1 MANPV
6 RIPDDTR
13 SLHAIGDF
21 IMGYQPYQNA
31 FVNALVNRIAMTI
44 VTSKMW
50 NNPWAVFKR
59 GYMEF
64 GETVEEIFV
73 NLAKP
78 HSYNPVTAQS
88 ELFKR
93 EIPDVR
99 AAFHT
104 MNFQKFYKSTIQKD
118 QLRQAFLSWQGI
130 NDLIAYVVN
139 SLYTGQNYDEYCVMK
154 YMVARSVLNGDVSYK
169 AVPSVFST
177 ADDIVYGAR
186 AISTDFTFLKTN
198 YNRAGVYNSTLR
210 ENQYIIIS
218 ADMEAL
224 VDVGV
229 LARAFN
235 MEYADFLGH
244 VIIVDSFAQHD
255 TARLAELFAND
266 STYTPFN
273 SGDITALGNIAAV
286 IVDLGWWMVF
296 DNFTE
301 NSQLYNNEGLYW
313 QYWLHA
319 WKTFSISPYANAC
332 AIVSSVGSI
341 TSVTVSPSTATM
353 SANAS
358 ATFTAAVVKSGLVS
372 DAVVWSISG
381 ETSAETHI
389 EPDSGI
395 LYLGANETGT
405 ANAGNTANE
414 IIVTAT
420 SVADATKYD
429 TATVTVS

>member
-6 RIPDDTR
+6 RITDDTR

-21 IMGYQPYQNA
+21 IMSYQPYQNA
-31 FVNALVNRIAMTI
+31 FLNAIVNRIGLTI
-44 VTSKMW
+44 ITSKMW
-50 NNPWAVFKR
+50 NNPWSVFKR

-78 HSYNPVTAQS
+78 HSYDPVTAS
-88 ELFKR
+88 KEIYKR

-104 MNFQKFYKSTIQKD
+104 MNFQKFYKATISND

-130 NDLIAYVVN
+130 TDLIAKIVDAM
-139 SLYTGQNYDEYCVMK
+139 YTGMNYDEYVTMK
-154 YMVARSVLNGDVSYK
+154 YMISRSVLNGDVAFK
-169 AVPSVFST
+169 AVPSVFLT
-177 ADDIVYGAR
+177 TDDIVYGAR
-186 AISTDFTFLKTN
+186 TISTEMTFLKTD

-210 ENQYIIIS
+210 DDQFIIIS
-218 ADMEAL
+218 AQMEAQ

-244 VIIVDSFAQHD
+244 VIVVDSFSDHD
-255 TARLAELFAND
+255 TARLAELFGDD
-266 STYTPFN
+266 SNYTAFT
-273 SGDITALGNIAAV
+273 SGDITALGNIAAI
-286 IVDLGWWMVF
+286 IVDRDWWMVF
-296 DNFTE
+296 DNFQNFTQ
-301 NSQLYNNEGLYW
+301 NYNGEGLYW
-313 QYWLHA
+313 QYWYHT

-341 TSVTVSPSTATM
+341 TSVTVSPSTATI
-353 SANAS
+353 APTGS

-372 DAVVWSISG
+372 DAVIWSISG
-381 ETSAETHI
+381 QTSAETRI
-389 EPDSGI
+389 DPSAGI
-395 LYLGANETGT
+395 LVLGADEEGDASDHIT
-405 ANAGNTANE
+405 
-414 IIVTAT
+414 VTAT
-420 SVADATKYD
+420 SVADSSKYG

>member
-31 FVNALVNRIAMTI
+31 FLNAIVNRIGLTI
-44 VTSKMW
+44 ITSKMW
-50 NNPWAVFKR
+50 NNPWSVFKR
-59 GYMEF
+59 GFMEF

-73 NLAKP
+73 NLAEP
-78 HSYNPVTAQS
+78 HSFDPVTAS
-88 ELFKR
+88 KEIYKR

-104 MNFQKFYKSTIQKD
+104 MNFQKFYKATISND

-130 NDLIAYVVN
+130 TDLIAKIVDAM
-139 SLYTGQNYDEYCVMK
+139 YTGMEYDEYVTMK
-154 YMVARSVLNGDVSYK
+154 YMVCRSILNGDVAFE

-177 ADDIVYGAR
+177 ADDMVYGAR
-186 AISTDFTFLKTN
+186 TISTQMTFLKTD

-210 ENQYIIIS
+210 DDQYVIIS
-218 ADMEAL
+218 AEVEAL

-244 VIIVDSFAQHD
+244 VIVVDSFSDHD
-255 TARLAELFAND
+255 LARLALLFGNDAN
-266 STYTPFN
+266 YTPF
-273 SGDITALGNIAAV
+273 DATDQAALANIAF
-286 IVDLGWWMVF
+286 IVVDREWWMVF
-296 DNFTE
+296 DNFQNFTQ
-301 NSQLYNNEGLYW
+301 NYNGEGLYW
-313 QYWLHA
+313 QYWYHT

-332 AIVSSVGSI
+332 ACVASVGTI
-341 TSVTVSPSTATM
+341 TSVTVSPSTATI
-353 SANAS
+353 AAGGS

-372 DAVVWSISG
+372 DAVTWSISG
-381 ETSAETHI
+381 QVSAETHI
-389 EPDSGI
+389 DPSAGI
-395 LYLGANETGT
+395 LVLGADEPAAGT
-405 ANAGNTANE
+405 IT
-414 IIVTAT
+414 VTAT
-420 SVADATKYD
+420 SVADATKTG
-429 TATVTVS
+429 TATVTTA

>member
-31 FVNALVNRIAMTI
+31 FINALVNRIAMTI
-44 VTSKMW
+44 ITSKMW
-50 NNPWAVFKR
+50 SNPWSVFKR

-64 GETVEEIFV
+64 GETVEEIYV

-78 HSYNPVTAQS
+78 HSYDPVTAQN
-88 ELFKR
+88 EIFKR
-93 EIPDVR
+93 EIPDIR

-104 MNFQKFYKSTIQKD
+104 MNYQKFYKATIQND

-130 NDLIAYVVN
+130 TDLIAKIVDAM
-139 SLYTGQNYDEYCVMK
+139 YTGQNYDEYTVMK
-154 YMVARSVLNGDVSYK
+154 YMVARAILNGDVSYK
-169 AVPSVFST
+169 VMPSVFST
-177 ADDIVYGAR
+177 IDDLVYGAR
-186 AISTDFTFLKTN
+186 SISTELTFLKTD

-210 ENQYIIIS
+210 DDQYIIIS
-218 ADMEAL
+218 AEMEAM

-244 VIIVDSFAQHD
+244 VIIVDSFSQHD
-255 TARLAELFAND
+255 SARLAELFAND

-273 SGDITALGNIAAV
+273 STDITALGGIAAI
-286 IVDLGWWMVF
+286 IVDRDWWMVF
-296 DNFTE
+296 DNLNNFTQ
-301 NSQLYNNEGLYW
+301 NYNGEGLYW
-313 QYWLHA
+313 QYWYHT

-332 AIVSSVGSI
+332 AIVQSAGSI
-341 TSVTVSPSTATM
+341 TSVTVSPATA
-353 SANAS
+353 SIYPNGS

-372 DAVVWSISG
+372 DAVAWSISG
-381 ETSAETHI
+381 QTSAETHI
-389 EPDSGI
+389 DPSAGI
-395 LYLGANETGT
+395 LYLGADETGT
-405 ANAGNTANE
+405 ANTGGTANE

-420 SVADATKYD
+420 SVADSTAYD
-429 TATVTVS
+429 TATVTVL

>member
-1 MANPV
+1 MSNPV

-21 IMGYQPYQNA
+21 IMSYQPYQNA
-31 FVNALVNRIAMTI
+31 FITAAINRVAMTL

-50 NNPWAVFKR
+50 DNSWAIFKR

-78 HSYNPVTAQS
+78 HSYDPVTAQS
-88 ELFKR
+88 EVFKR
-93 EIPDVR
+93 EIPDIR

-104 MNFQKFYKSTIQKD
+104 MNYQKFYKDTIQND
-118 QLRQAFLSWQGI
+118 QLRQAFLSWNGI
-130 NDLIAYVVN
+130 TDLIARIVD
-139 SLYTGQNYDEYCVMK
+139 SMYTGQNYDEYCVMK
-154 YMVARSVLNGDVSYK
+154 YMVSRAILNGDVAYK

-177 ADDIVYGAR
+177 ADDIVYAAR
-186 AISTDFTFLKTN
+186 SISTDFTFLKTN
-198 YNRAGVYNSTLR
+198 YNRAGVYNSCLR
-210 ENQYIIIS
+210 DDQYIIIS

-244 VIIVDSFAQHD
+244 VIIVDSFSQHD

-266 STYTPFN
+266 STYTPFT
-273 SGDITALGNIAAV
+273 SGDITALGNIAAI
-286 IVDLGWWMVF
+286 IVDRDWWMVF
-296 DNFTE
+296 DNLTQNTE
-301 NSQLYNNEGLYW
+301 LYNGEGLYW

-319 WKTFSISPYANAC
+319 WKTFSISPFANAC

-353 SANAS
+353 APNGS
-358 ATFTAAVVKSGLVS
+358 ATFTAAVAKSGLVS
-372 DAVVWSISG
+372 DAVAWSITG
-381 ETSAETHI
+381 QTSAETHI
-389 EPDSGI
+389 DPYSGI
-395 LYLGANETGT
+395 LYLGADETGT
-405 ANAGNTANE
+405 SST
-414 IIVTAT
+414 ITVKAT
-420 SVADATKYD
+420 SIVDS
-429 TATVTVS
+429 TAYGTSTVTVS

>member
-21 IMGYQPYQNA
+21 IMSYQPYQNA
-31 FVNALVNRIAMTI
+31 FLNAIVNRIGLTI
-44 VTSKMW
+44 ITSKMW
-50 NNPWAVFKR
+50 NNPWSVFKR

-78 HSYNPVTAQS
+78 HSYDPVTAS
-88 ELFKR
+88 KEIYKR

-104 MNFQKFYKSTIQKD
+104 MNFQKFYKATISND

-130 NDLIAYVVN
+130 TDLIAKIVDAM
-139 SLYTGQNYDEYCVMK
+139 YTGMNYDEYVTMK
-154 YMVARSVLNGDVSYK
+154 YMISRSVLNGDVAFK
-169 AVPSVFST
+169 AVPNVFQT

-186 AISTDFTFLKTN
+186 TISTELTFLKTD

-210 ENQYIIIS
+210 DDQFIIIS
-218 ADMEAL
+218 AEMEAM

-244 VIIVDSFAQHD
+244 VIVVDSFSDHD
-255 TARLAELFAND
+255 TARLNELFGDD
-266 STYTPFN
+266 SNYSAFT
-273 SGDITALGNIAAV
+273 SGDITALGNIAAI
-286 IVDLGWWMVF
+286 IVDRDWWMVF
-296 DNFTE
+296 DNFQNFTQ
-301 NSQLYNNEGLYW
+301 NYNGEGLYW
-313 QYWLHA
+313 QYWYHT

-341 TSVTVSPSTATM
+341 TSVTVSPSTATI
-353 SANAS
+353 APTGS

-372 DAVVWSISG
+372 DAVIWSISG
-381 ETSAETHI
+381 QTSAETHI
-389 EPDSGI
+389 DPSAGI
-395 LYLGANETGT
+395 LVLGADEEGDASDHIT
-405 ANAGNTANE
+405 
-414 IIVTAT
+414 VTAT
-420 SVADATKYD
+420 SVADSSAYG

>member
-6 RIPDDTR
+6 RVPDDTR

-21 IMGYQPYQNA
+21 IMNYQPYQNA
-31 FVNALVNRIAMTI
+31 FVNAIINRIAMTI

-50 NNPWAVFKR
+50 DNPWTVFKR

-78 HSYNPVTAQS
+78 HSYDPVTAQS
-88 ELFKR
+88 EVFKR
-93 EIPDVR
+93 EIPDIR

-104 MNFQKFYKSTIQKD
+104 MNYQKFYKDTIQND

-130 NDLIAYVVN
+130 TDLIARIVD
-139 SLYTGQNYDEYCVMK
+139 SMYTAQNYDEYCVMK
-154 YMVARSVLNGDVSYK
+154 YMISRAILNGDVSYK

-177 ADDIVYGAR
+177 ADDIVYAAR
-186 AISTDFTFLKTN
+186 SISTDFTFLKTN

-210 ENQYIIIS
+210 DDQYIIIS
-218 ADMEAL
+218 ADLEAL

-244 VIIVDSFAQHD
+244 VIIVDSFSQHD

-266 STYTPFN
+266 STYSAF
-273 SGDITALGNIAAV
+273 SGDDITALGNIAAV
-286 IVDLGWWMVF
+286 IVDRDWWMVF
-296 DNFTE
+296 DNLMQNTE
-301 NSQLYNNEGLYW
+301 LYNGEGLYW

-319 WKTFSISPYANAC
+319 WKTFSISPFANAC

-353 SANAS
+353 APGAS
-358 ATFTAAVVKSGLVS
+358 ATFSAAVVKSGLVS
-372 DAVVWSISG
+372 DAVKWSI
-381 ETSAETHI
+381 TKQKSAETHI
-389 EPDSGI
+389 DPFSGV
-395 LYLGANETGT
+395 LYLGADETGT
-405 ANAGNTANE
+405 ANAGGTAYE
-414 IIVTAT
+414 IVVTAT
-420 SVADATKYD
+420 SVVDSTAYG

>member
-1 MANPV
+1 MSNPV

-31 FVNALVNRIAMTI
+31 FVNAIINRVAMTL

-50 NNPWAVFKR
+50 DNPWSVFKR

-78 HSYNPVTAQS
+78 HSYDPVTAQNQV
-88 ELFKR
+88 FKR
-93 EIPDVR
+93 EIPDIR

-104 MNFQKFYKSTIQKD
+104 MNYQKFYKDTIQND
-118 QLRQAFLSWQGI
+118 QLRQAFLSWNGI
-130 NDLIAYVVN
+130 TDLIARIVD
-139 SLYTGQNYDEYCVMK
+139 SMYTGQNYDEYCVMK
-154 YMVARSVLNGDVSYK
+154 YMVARAILNGDVAYK

-177 ADDIVYGAR
+177 ADDIVYAAR
-186 AISTDFTFLKTN
+186 SISTDFTFLKTN
-198 YNRAGVYNSTLR
+198 YNRAGVYNSCLR
-210 ENQYIIIS
+210 DDQYIIIS

-244 VIIVDSFAQHD
+244 VIIVDSFSQHD

-266 STYTPFN
+266 STYSAF
-273 SGDITALGNIAAV
+273 SAGDITALGNIAAI
-286 IVDLGWWMVF
+286 IVDRDWWMVF
-296 DNFTE
+296 DNLTQNTE
-301 NSQLYNNEGLYW
+301 LYNGEGLYW

-319 WKTFSISPYANAC
+319 WKTFSISPFANAC

-353 SANAS
+353 APNGS

-372 DAVVWSISG
+372 DAVAWSITG
-381 ETSAETHI
+381 QTSAETHI
-389 EPDSGI
+389 DPYSGI
-395 LYLGANETGT
+395 LYLGADETGT
-405 ANAGNTANE
+405 SST
-414 IIVTAT
+414 ITVKAT
-420 SVADATKYD
+420 SIVDSTKYG
-429 TATVTVS
+429 TSTVTVS

>member
-31 FVNALVNRIAMTI
+31 FVNAMVNRIAMTI

-50 NNPWAVFKR
+50 NNPWAIFKR

-78 HSYNPVTAQS
+78 HSYDPVTAQS
-88 ELFKR
+88 EVFKR

-99 AAFHT
+99 AAFHV
-104 MNFQKFYKSTIQKD
+104 MNWQKFYKDTIQND

-130 NDLIAYVVN
+130 TDFIARVVN
-139 SLYTGQNYDEYCVMK
+139 SMYTGQNYDEYVTMK
-154 YMVARSVLNGDVSYK
+154 YMVARAILNGDVAYK
-169 AVPSVFST
+169 PVPNVFST

-186 AISTDFTFLKTN
+186 SISTDFTFLKTN
-198 YNRAGVYNSTLR
+198 YNRAGVYNSCLR

-266 STYTPFN
+266 STYTAFT
-273 SGDITALGNIAAV
+273 SDDITALGNIAAI
-286 IVDLGWWMVF
+286 IVDRDWWMVF
-296 DNFTE
+296 DNLTQNTE
-301 NSQLYNNEGLYW
+301 LYNGEGLYW
-313 QYWLHA
+313 LYWLHA
-319 WKTFSISPYANAC
+319 WKTFSISPFANAC

-353 SANAS
+353 AANS
-358 ATFTAAVVKSGLVS
+358 SETFSAAVVKSGLVS

-381 ETSAETHI
+381 QTSAETHI
-389 EPDSGI
+389 DPYAGN
-395 LYLGANETGT
+395 LYLGADETGT
-405 ANAGNTANE
+405 SST
-414 IIVTAT
+414 ITVKAT
-420 SVADATKYD
+420 SVADATKYG

>member
-31 FVNALVNRIAMTI
+31 FINAIVNRIAMTI
-44 VTSKMW
+44 ITSKLW
-50 NNPWAVFKR
+50 SNTWTVFKR
-59 GYMEF
+59 GYMEL
-64 GETVEEIFV
+64 GETVEEIYV

-78 HSYNPVTAQS
+78 HSYDPVTAQN
-88 ELFKR
+88 EIFKR
-93 EIPDVR
+93 EIPDIR

-104 MNFQKFYKSTIQKD
+104 MNYQKFYKATIQND
-118 QLRQAFLSWQGI
+118 QLRQAFISWQGI
-130 NDLIAYVVN
+130 TDLIAKIVDAM
-139 SLYTGQNYDEYCVMK
+139 YTGQNYDEYTVMK
-154 YMVARSVLNGDVSYK
+154 YMVARSILNGDVAYK
-169 AVPSVFST
+169 ALPNVFQT

-186 AISTDFTFLKTN
+186 SISTDFTFLKTN

-210 ENQYIIIS
+210 DDQYIIIS

-244 VIIVDSFAQHD
+244 VIIVDSFASHD
-255 TARLAELFAND
+255 TARLAELFADD
-266 STYTPFN
+266 SNYTPFT
-273 SGDITALGNIAAV
+273 SDDITALGNIAAI
-286 IVDLGWWMVF
+286 IVDRDWWMVF
-296 DNFTE
+296 DNLQNFTQ
-301 NSQLYNNEGLYW
+301 NYNGEGLYW

-332 AIVSSVGSI
+332 AIVSTVGSI
-341 TSVTVSPSTATM
+341 TSVTVSPSTATI
-353 SANAS
+353 AAGGS
-358 ATFTAAVVKSGLVS
+358 ATFSAAVVKSGLVS
-372 DAVVWSISG
+372 DAVTWSITKQ
-381 ETSAETHI
+381 TSAETHI
-389 EPDSGI
+389 DPSAGI
-395 LYLGANETGT
+395 LVLGADETGDASHHIT
-405 ANAGNTANE
+405 
-414 IIVTAT
+414 VTAT
-420 SVADATKYD
+420 SVADSSATG

>member
-31 FVNALVNRIAMTI
+31 FLNAIVNRIGLTI
-44 VTSKMW
+44 ITSKMW
-50 NNPWAVFKR
+50 NNPWSVFKR

-78 HSYNPVTAQS
+78 HSYDPVTAS
-88 ELFKR
+88 KEIYKR

-104 MNFQKFYKSTIQKD
+104 MNFQKFYKATISND

-130 NDLIAYVVN
+130 TDLIAKIVDAM
-139 SLYTGQNYDEYCVMK
+139 YTGMNYDEYVTMK
-154 YMVARSVLNGDVSYK
+154 YMISRSVLNGDVAFK
-169 AVPSVFST
+169 AVPNVFST

-186 AISTDFTFLKTN
+186 AISTELTFLKTD

-210 ENQYIIIS
+210 DDQFIIIS
-218 ADMEAL
+218 AQMEAM

-244 VIIVDSFAQHD
+244 VIVVDSFSDHD
-255 TARLAELFAND
+255 TARLYELFGDD
-266 STYTPFN
+266 SNYTAFT
-273 SGDITALGNIAAV
+273 SGDITALGNIAAI
-286 IVDLGWWMVF
+286 IVDRDWWMVF
-296 DNFTE
+296 DNFQNFTQ
-301 NSQLYNNEGLYW
+301 NYNGEGLYW
-313 QYWLHA
+313 QYWYHT

-332 AIVSSVGSI
+332 AIVSSVGTI
-341 TSVTVSPSTATM
+341 TSVTVSPSTATI
-353 SANAS
+353 APTGS

-372 DAVVWSISG
+372 DAVIWSISG
-381 ETSAETHI
+381 QTSAETHI
-389 EPDSGI
+389 DPSAGI
-395 LYLGANETGT
+395 LVLGADEEGDASDHIT
-405 ANAGNTANE
+405 
-414 IIVTAT
+414 VTAT
-420 SVADATKYD
+420 SVADSSAYG